1 MNERNH
7 LNDFKFGLALQINP
21 LPRSLNQL
29 LLFRS
34 LISIAMLG
42 FLSSKNWR
50 AWKYEWLKKRTFFN
64 TSHRRFP
71 LLLCFIKVASFLI
84 CFIERNADWNRTREK
99 NIGKK
104 KQRWEFTRR
113 AVLRKREKKRRKEK
127 YTNYQTSPCFL
138 RVFITLARLGLEWPS
153 GSYPCTSGSTGI
165 KTSIVDIVSCRCR
178 RHQPRL
184 RKGFNK
190 RKNACATGRR
200 TGMKIKRGRRK
211 LSIRFPYPIFS
222 LPRKICISYKSSPS
236 ISLSRHG

>member
-50 AWKYEWLKKRTFFN
+50 AWKYEWLKKTTFLN

-84 CFIERNADWNRTREK
+84 CFIERNADWNRRRREK

-104 KQRWEFTRR
+104 KAKMRIYKESSI
-113 AVLRKREKKRRKEK
+113 KKKRRGKKEGK
-127 YTNYQTSPCFL
+127 IYELPDEPLFSARFHYACSTWT
-138 RVFITLARLGLEWPS
+138 RVAFGLLS
-153 GSYPCTSGSTGI
+153 LHF
-165 KTSIVDIVSCRCR
+165 RFN
-178 RHQPRL
+178 RH
-184 RKGFNK
+184 
-190 RKNACATGRR
+190 
-200 TGMKIKRGRRK
+200 
-211 LSIRFPYPIFS
+211 
-222 LPRKICISYKSSPS
+222 
-236 ISLSRHG
+236 